1 MLYLCLQIQL
11 SITEVKSISYQ
22 LFFATSVIKTYKVL
36 KVTSIISA
44 VTEFLRITEIFKEF

>member
-36 KVTSIISA
+36 KVTSRISA